1 MLINDEIVMK
11 YFDKVDYKGAK
22 IDIYKKCPVYT
33 EDILTLKLTASEDAS
48 ELLKCYSDEK
58 SVPLFNSDNC
68 NGDDFHYTTIDRM
81 KKAIDFWQFSYKNR
95 YFIRF
100 TVVLNKTGEKI
111 GTVEM
116 FKREANDEFNHFGV
130 LRIDLQSKYEEQKY
144 IDEILE
150 IANKNFYK
158 DFDVEFILTKA
169 IQAASE
175 RIISLGKK
183 GYKPIDEKF
192 VIYDDYFINGNK

>member
-1 MLINDEIVMK
+1 MLISDEIVIKCFEKADCKEM
-11 YFDKVDYKGAK
+11 K

-33 EDILTLKLTASEDAS
+33 TDILTLKLTSSEDAS

-81 KKAIDFWQFSYKNR
+81 KKAIDFWQFSYENR
-95 YFIRF
+95 YFVRL

-116 FKREANDEFNHFGV
+116 FKREASDELKDFGV

-144 IDEILE
+144 I
-150 IANKNFYK
+150 NNTFY
-158 DFDVEFILTKA
+158 
-169 IQAASE
+169 
-175 RIISLGKK
+175 
-183 GYKPIDEKF
+183 
-192 VIYDDYFINGNK
+192 

>member
-11 YFDKVDYKGAK
+11 YFDEADYEGVK

-33 EDILTLKLTASEDAS
+33 TDILTLKLTSLEDTS

-81 KKAIDFWQFSYKNR
+81 KKAIDFWQFSYENR
-95 YFIRF
+95 YFVRL
-100 TVVLNKTGEKI
+100 TVILIETGEKI

-116 FKREANDEFNHFGV
+116 FKREANDEFKDFGV

-144 IDEILE
+144 IDKILE
-150 IANKNFYK
+150 VANENFYK
-158 DFDVEFILTKA
+158 DFDVEFIITKS
-169 IQAASE
+169 IPAAAE

-183 GYKPIDEKF
+183 GYKPIDKKF
-192 VIYDDYFINGNK
+192 VKYNDYFINGNE